1 MSQTAKMNESIEL
14 AFQALQTALV
24 SLEKTVS
31 ERAETINGGSS
42 QDAAPAAT
50 ALSVEDKQA
59 VRDELNRLKSL
70 VSEASGLIL
79 SSQNGRGEG

>member
-1 MSQTAKMNESIEL
+1 MSQTAKMNESIEH

-24 SLEKTVS
+24 TLEKTVS
-31 ERAETINGGSS
+31 ERAETINAGSPG
-42 QDAAPAAT
+42 DAAPAT
-50 ALSVEDKQA
+50 IALSVEDKQA
-59 VRDELNRLKSL
+59 VRDELNRLKLL